1 MQEFKDKWC
10 DILYQ
15 ASIFQSL
22 PKWLL
27 QTHLAT
33 KPEELWHMKF
43 LQALW
48 EKLLDWGWQ
57 TKLAPLLGNSCSVN
71 SLLIIQQRILS
82 RGWVKGEAKDSLVSP
97 SCGKAAVKNT
107 LTLSTILLCSG
118 TLKNKQTGFVFFPW
132 PPSLR
137 AAGLYSTFIDS
148 DNVEVLHFHLSPV
161 TGGKGALCSSMLH
174 QMGWYNRKDI
184 FQFYPLVKKKHWCK
198 QFLTNQC
205 FDMFVFGFFSEYLW
219 ADACYISYFNPY

>member
-1 MQEFKDKWC
+1 MEGRCLLVSHNLQRNGVILEVLLLNRCRNCLNYPRWFFSMQEFKYKWC
-10 DILYQ
+10 DTLYQ

-33 KPEELWHMKF
+33 KPEKLRHTKF

-48 EKLLDWGWQ
+48 EKLVDWGWQ

-82 RGWVKGEAKDSLVSP
+82 RGWAKGEAKSSLVSP
-97 SCGKAAVKNT
+97 SCGKAPVKNT

-118 TLKNKQTGFVFFPW
+118 TLKNKQTGFVFFP
-132 PPSLR
+132 
-137 AAGLYSTFIDS
+137 
-148 DNVEVLHFHLSPV
+148 
-161 TGGKGALCSSMLH
+161 
-174 QMGWYNRKDI
+174 
-184 FQFYPLVKKKHWCK
+184 
-198 QFLTNQC
+198 LTT
-205 FDMFVFGFFSEYLW
+205 
-219 ADACYISYFNPY
+219 ISQSCWLI